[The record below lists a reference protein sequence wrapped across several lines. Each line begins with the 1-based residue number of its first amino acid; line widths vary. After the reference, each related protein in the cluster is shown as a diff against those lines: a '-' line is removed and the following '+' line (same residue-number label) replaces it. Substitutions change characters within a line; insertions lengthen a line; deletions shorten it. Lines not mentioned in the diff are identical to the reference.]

1 MTRVHA
7 EAVRNLSSAAAES
20 KSYNDNTLDSGR
32 LKWQTPIKNILIFME
47 SVVTHS
53 GRIRPDE
60 SRITSLQDSISGSEG
75 FTLT

>member
-1 MTRVHA
+1 MIRVHA
-7 EAVRNLSSAAAES
+7 EAVRNLNSVAAES
-20 KSYNDNTLDSGR
+20 KSYNDNTLDNGR
-32 LKWQTPIKNILIFME
+32 LKWQAPIKNISIFME

-60 SRITSLQDSISGSEG
+60 SRITSLQNSISGSEG